1 MGRGRPGPQRP
12 QATLETRTW
21 TVTARRRPAALALC
35 ERLAG
40 WRVYVTNTPSQCL
53 SVADAV
59 NCYRQQW
66 QPEHG
71 FQRLKGGLLALTP
84 LFLRDEDRIRGLLVL
99 LGIALR
105 VLTLTE
111 FVARRDW
118 AATGETLTGLYAGNP
133 KRATTHPTAERLL
146 KAFAPITLY
155 RHDTDT
161 AVWYEVT
168 PLSPLQRR
176 ILHALGIP
184 ESVYAPPA
192 APLIHSG

>member
-1 MGRGRPGPQRP
+1 M
-12 QATLETRTW
+12 
-21 TVTARRRPAALALC
+21 
-35 ERLAG
+35 
-40 WRVYVTNTPSQCL
+40 
-53 SVADAV
+53 

-71 FQRLKGGLLALTP
+71 FPRLKGGLLAIAP
-84 LFLRDEDRIRGLLVL
+84 LFLRDEARIRGLLVL

-111 FVARRDW
+111 FVARRDL
-118 AATGETLTGLYAGNP
+118 AATGEKLPGLYAGNP
-133 KRATTHPTAERLL
+133 KRTTSQPTAERLL

-155 RHDTDT
+155 RHDTET

-168 PLSPLQRR
+168 PLSLLQCC